1 MLPSLLE
8 IKGGNFNMAIRIKNV
23 STSRVSLYAPSVRL
37 NRNLDPGRVI
47 PLSQEEY
54 EELTFDPGFMALV
67 NGHYLKIEGVEEE
80 KQVELVGN
88 VVEASTN
95 EKMLMNNDV
104 AAFAKFIPHATDAE
118 KESAVTLAVEH
129 KITNAGIVAL
139 IKKYC
144 DVDVINAIAIKH
156 DAEEK

>member
-1 MLPSLLE
+1 
-8 IKGGNFNMAIRIKNV
+8 MAIKIKNV
-23 STSRVSLYAPSVRL
+23 STSRISLFAPSVRL
-37 NRNLDPGRVI
+37 NRMLDPGRVI

-67 NGHYLKIEGVEEE
+67 NGHYLKVEGVEEDR
-80 KQVELVGN
+80 QVEVINN
-88 VVEASTN
+88 VVEASAI
-95 EKMLMNNDV
+95 EKMLMENDV
-104 AAFAKFIPHATDAE
+104 TKFAKFIPNATEAE
-118 KESAVTLAVEH
+118 RESAVTLAVEH

-144 DVDVINAIAIKH
+144 DVDVINAIAMKH

>member
-1 MLPSLLE
+1 M
-8 IKGGNFNMAIRIKNV
+8 IKIKNV
-23 STSRVSLYAPSVRL
+23 STSLVSLYAPSIKF
-37 NRNLDPGRVI
+37 NRELTPGRVV

-67 NGHYLKIEGVEEE
+67 NGHYVTIEGVAEEQ
-80 KQVELVGN
+80 QVAEVGP
-88 VVEASTN
+88 VFEAS
-95 EKMLMNNDV
+95 KIQDMLLKGDV
-104 AAFAKFIPHATDAE
+104 TAFAKFIVNATEAE

-129 KITNAGIVAL
+129 KITNTGIATL

-144 DVDVINAIAIKH
+144 DVDIINAIAVKH